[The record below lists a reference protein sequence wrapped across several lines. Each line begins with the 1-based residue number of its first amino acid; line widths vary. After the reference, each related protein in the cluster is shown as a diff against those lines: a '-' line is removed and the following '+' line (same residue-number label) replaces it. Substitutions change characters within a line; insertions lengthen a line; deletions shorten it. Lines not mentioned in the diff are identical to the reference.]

1 MSQPMA
7 EALINAGVGAF
18 IAVMVLVGIYRLVN
32 RYFRDFINVQRGQV
46 EAVTR
51 QARSMEAL
59 TGAIERSTRRDNS
72 EHREMLVLL
81 RFLAQQQQHF
91 DEVRREHNE
100 RKEQAHP
107 NCPFGTSEDR
117 VPGGA

>member
-1 MSQPMA
+1 MSEPLS

-18 IAVMVLVGIYRLVN
+18 IAVMLLVGIYRLVN
-32 RYFRDFINVQRGQV
+32 RYFRDFIDVQRGQV

-59 TGAIERSTRRDNS
+59 TEAIQHSTQQDNS

-81 RFLAQQQQHF
+81 RFIAQQQQHF

-107 NCPFGTSEDR
+107 NCPFGTPQD
-117 VPGGA
+117 